1 MSLTRKLHRFLV
13 RWTDDPDLDSIVY
26 EPGADETYSGLD
38 VAVVRTSVQGTIA
51 ALRKADSL
59 ARGLSARITLVAL
72 RIVPYPLPLTSPPV
86 PLEFDEKLL
95 LVIASEGPLET
106 TVRLY
111 LCRDQLETLAKV
123 LKPHSLVVIGG
134 RRRWWSTPEMRL
146 ATHLRR
152 VGHEVIFTEPAQ

>member
-1 MSLTRKLHRFLV
+1 MSLTRKLHPLFTRS
-13 RWTDDPDLDSIVY
+13 TGTPDLNCIVY
-26 EPGADETYSGLD
+26 EPGADEMYSALE

-51 ALRKADSL
+51 ALKKAGSL
-59 ARGLSARITLVAL
+59 ARGLGARITLVAL

-86 PLEFDEKLL
+86 PLEFDERLL

-134 RRRWWSTPEMRL
+134 RRRWWSTPEIRL